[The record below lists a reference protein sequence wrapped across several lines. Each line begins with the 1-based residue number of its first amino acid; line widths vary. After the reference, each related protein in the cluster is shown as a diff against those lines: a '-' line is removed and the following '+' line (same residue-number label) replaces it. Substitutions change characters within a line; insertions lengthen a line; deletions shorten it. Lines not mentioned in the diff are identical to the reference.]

1 MPRFA
6 LIGKKLGH
14 SWSKQWFA
22 EKFSSNQF
30 KGYEYIN
37 LETDSIDKIRDLVQE
52 HKLDG
57 MNITIPYKRS
67 VLPFLDGCTE
77 EVEKIGAVNTV
88 KVLADGKLVGYNTD
102 VFGFEKS
109 ITPLLQSHQ
118 NKALIL
124 GNGGASQAVQFILK
138 KLNISFQMVSRTY
151 ESEHENES
159 EHESENENENENILV
174 YADLTPL
181 LISEFKLIINTTP
194 LGMHPNL
201 ESCPDIPYEGI
212 GKGHLLFDL
221 VYNPPES
228 LFLKKARLQGA
239 QTKNGEEMLHLQAER
254 SLVIWTQDL

>member
-14 SWSKQWFA
+14 SWSKQWFTQ
-22 EKFSSNQF
+22 KFSNPEWEGF
-30 KGYEYIN
+30 EYIN
-37 LETDSIDKIRDLVQE
+37 LETDSIAEIRDLVHQY
-52 HKLDG
+52 KLDG

-77 EVEKIGAVNTV
+77 EVEKIGAVNTI
-88 KVLADGKLVGYNTD
+88 KVLGDGKLVGYNTD

-124 GNGGASQAVQFILK
+124 GTGGASQAVKFILQ
-138 KLNISFQMVSRTY
+138 KLNISFQMVSRT
-151 ESEHENES
+151 NES
-159 EHESENENENENILV
+159 ENESENENVLV
-174 YADLTPL
+174 YADLTPS
-181 LISEFKLIINTTP
+181 LISENTIIINTTP

-201 ESCPDIPYEGI
+201 ESCPDIPFEGI
-212 GKGHLLFDL
+212 EKEHLIFDL
-221 VYNPPES
+221 VYNPTET

-239 QTKNGEEMLHLQAER
+239 KTKSGEEMLHLQAER
-254 SLVIWTQDL
+254 ALEIWTQD

>member
-37 LETDSIDKIRDLVQE
+37 VETDSIDEIRHIVQE
-52 HKLDG
+52 YKLDG
-57 MNITIPYKRS
+57 FNITIPYKRS
-67 VLPFLDGCTE
+67 ILPFLDGCTT

-88 KVLADGKLVGYNTD
+88 KLLADGKLIGYNTD

-109 ITPLLQSHQ
+109 ITPLLHTHQ
-118 NKALIL
+118 HKALIL
-124 GNGGASQAVQFILK
+124 GNGGASQAVKFILQ
-138 KLNISFQMVSRTY
+138 KLNISFQMISRTK
-151 ESEHENES
+151 ESGN
-159 EHESENENENENILV
+159 ESENENESENILV
-174 YADLTPL
+174 YADLTPS
-181 LISEFKLIINTTP
+181 LIAEHTLIINTTP
-194 LGMHPNL
+194 LGMYPNL
-201 ESCPDIPYEGI
+201 ESCPDIPYEAI
-212 GKGHLLFDL
+212 GKEHLLFDL
-221 VYNPPES
+221 VYNPLET

-254 SLVIWTQDL
+254 ALEIWMEEG

>member
-14 SWSKQWFA
+14 SWSKQWFTQ
-22 EKFSSNQF
+22 KFSNPEWE
-30 KGYEYIN
+30 GYEYIN
-37 LETDSIDKIRDLVQE
+37 LETDSIAEIRDLVHQY
-52 HKLDG
+52 KLDG

-88 KVLADGKLVGYNTD
+88 KVFGDGKLVGYNTD

-124 GNGGASQAVQFILK
+124 GTGGASQAVKFILQ
-138 KLNISFQMVSRTY
+138 KLNISFQMVSRT
-151 ESEHENES
+151 
-159 EHESENENENENILV
+159 NENENESALT
-174 YADLTPL
+174 YADLTAT
-181 LISEFKLIINTTP
+181 LISEYTIIINTTP

-201 ESCPDIPYEGI
+201 ESCPDIPFEGI
-212 GKGHLLFDL
+212 EKGHLIFDL
-221 VYNPPES
+221 VYNPTET

-239 QTKNGEEMLHLQAER
+239 KTKSGEEMLHLQAER
-254 SLVIWTQDL
+254 ALEIWTQE

>member
-14 SWSKQWFA
+14 SWSKQYFTQ
-22 EKFSSNQF
+22 KFSNAPWQ
-30 KGYEYIN
+30 GYEYIN
-37 LETDSIDKIRDLVQE
+37 LETDSIAEIRDLVHQY
-52 HKLDG
+52 KLDG

-67 VLPFLDGCTE
+67 VLPFLDGCTA

-124 GNGGASQAVQFILK
+124 GYGGASQAVKFILQ
-138 KLNISFQMVSRTY
+138 KLNISFQMVSRT
-151 ESEHENES
+151 NK
-159 EHESENENENENILV
+159 SENENENENENVLN
-174 YADLTPL
+174 YADLTPS
-181 LISEFKLIINTTP
+181 LIAEHTLIINTTP

-201 ESCPDIPYEGI
+201 EGCPDIPYEAI

-221 VYNPPES
+221 VYNPPET

-239 QTKNGEEMLHLQAER
+239 KTKSGEEMLHLQAER
-254 SLVIWTQDL
+254 ALEIWTQE

>member
-14 SWSKQWFA
+14 SWSKLYFTQ
-22 EKFSSNQF
+22 KFSNAPWE
-30 KGYEYIN
+30 GYEYIN
-37 LETDSIDKIRDLVQE
+37 LETDSIAEIRNLVQE
-52 HKLDG
+52 YKLDG
-57 MNITIPYKRS
+57 MNITIPFKRS
-67 VLPFLDGCTE
+67 VLPFLDGCTA

-109 ITPLLQSHQ
+109 ITPLLHAHH

-124 GNGGASQAVQFILK
+124 GNGGASQAVKFILQ
-138 KLNISFQMVSRTY
+138 KLNISFQMVSRTK
-151 ESEHENES
+151 
-159 EHESENENENENILV
+159 ESENENERESESESENVLV
-174 YADLTPL
+174 YADLTPS
-181 LISEFKLIINTTP
+181 LISENTIIINTTP

-201 ESCPDIPYEGI
+201 ESCPDIPYESI

-221 VYNPPES
+221 VYNPPET

-239 QTKNGEEMLHLQAER
+239 KTKSGEEMLHLQAER
-254 SLVIWTQDL
+254 ALEIWTQA

>member
-37 LETDSIDKIRDLVQE
+37 LETDSIAEIRNLVQE
-52 HKLDG
+52 HQLDG

-67 VLPFLDGCTE
+67 VLPFLDGCTA

-88 KVLADGKLVGYNTD
+88 KVLADGKLMGYNTD

-109 ITPLLQSHQ
+109 ITPLLHAHH

-124 GNGGASQAVQFILK
+124 GNGGASQAVKFILQ
-138 KLNISFQMVSRTY
+138 KLNISFQMVSRTK
-151 ESEHENES
+151 ESGN
-159 EHESENENENENILV
+159 ESENENESENILV
-174 YADLTPL
+174 YADLTPS
-181 LISEFKLIINTTP
+181 LIAEHTLIINTTP

-201 ESCPDIPYEGI
+201 ESCPDIPYDGI
-212 GKGHLLFDL
+212 GKEHLLFDL
-221 VYNPPES
+221 VYNPLET
-228 LFLKKARLQGA
+228 LFLKKARIQGA

-254 SLVIWTQDL
+254 ALEIWTQED

>member
-37 LETDSIDKIRDLVQE
+37 LETDSIAGIRDLVQE

-57 MNITIPYKRS
+57 FNITIPYKRS

-109 ITPLLQSHQ
+109 ITPLLHAQH

-124 GNGGASQAVQFILK
+124 GNGGASQAVRFILQ
-138 KLNISFQMVSRTY
+138 KLNISFQMVSRAK
-151 ESEHENES
+151 
-159 EHESENENENENILV
+159 ESENENESESENENVLL

-194 LGMHPNL
+194 LGMYPNL
-201 ESCPDIPYEGI
+201 ESCPDLPYEGI

-221 VYNPPES
+221 VYNPLET
-228 LFLKKARLQGA
+228 LFLKKARIQGA
-239 QTKNGEEMLHLQAER
+239 QTKNGEEMLHLQAEKA
-254 SLVIWTQDL
+254 LEIWTQED

>member
-37 LETDSIDKIRDLVQE
+37 LETDSIAGIRDLVQE

-57 MNITIPYKRS
+57 FNITIPYKRS

-109 ITPLLQSHQ
+109 ITPLLHAHH

-124 GNGGASQAVQFILK
+124 GNGGASQAVRFILQ
-138 KLNISFQMVSRTY
+138 KLNISFQMVSRAK
-151 ESEHENES
+151 
-159 EHESENENENENILV
+159 ESENENESESENENVLL

-194 LGMHPNL
+194 LGMYPNL
-201 ESCPDIPYEGI
+201 ESCPDLPYEGI

-221 VYNPPES
+221 VYNPLET
-228 LFLKKARLQGA
+228 LFLKKARIQGA
-239 QTKNGEEMLHLQAER
+239 QTKNGEEMLHLQAEKA
-254 SLVIWTQDL
+254 LEIWTQED

>member
-14 SWSKQWFA
+14 SWSKQWFTQ
-22 EKFSSNQF
+22 KFSNPEWEGF
-30 KGYEYIN
+30 EYIN
-37 LETDSIDKIRDLVQE
+37 LETDSIAEIRDLVHQY
-52 HKLDG
+52 KLDG

-77 EVEKIGAVNTV
+77 EVEKIGAVNTI
-88 KVLADGKLVGYNTD
+88 KVLGDGKLVGYNTD

-124 GNGGASQAVQFILK
+124 GTGGASQAVKFILQ
-138 KLNISFQMVSRTY
+138 KLNISFQMVSRT
-151 ESEHENES
+151 NES
-159 EHESENENENENILV
+159 ENESENENVLV
-174 YADLTPL
+174 YADLTPS
-181 LISEFKLIINTTP
+181 LISENTIIINTTP

-201 ESCPDIPYEGI
+201 ESCPDIPFEGI
-212 GKGHLLFDL
+212 EKEHLIFDL
-221 VYNPPES
+221 VYNPTET

-239 QTKNGEEMLHLQAER
+239 KTKSGEEMLQLQAER
-254 SLVIWTQDL
+254 ALEIWTQD

>member
-14 SWSKQWFA
+14 SWSKQWFTQ
-22 EKFSSNQF
+22 KFSNPEWE
-30 KGYEYIN
+30 GYEYIN
-37 LETDSIDKIRDLVQE
+37 LETDSIAEIRDLVHQY
-52 HKLDG
+52 KLDG

-88 KVLADGKLVGYNTD
+88 KVFGDGKLVGYNTD

-124 GNGGASQAVQFILK
+124 GTGGASQAVKFILQ
-138 KLNISFQMVSRTY
+138 KLNISFQMVSRTN
-151 ESEHENES
+151 ENES
-159 EHESENENENENILV
+159 ALT
-174 YADLTPL
+174 YADLTAT
-181 LISEFKLIINTTP
+181 LISEYTIIINTTP

-201 ESCPDIPYEGI
+201 ESCPDIPFEGI
-212 GKGHLLFDL
+212 EKGHLIFDL
-221 VYNPPES
+221 VYNPTET

-239 QTKNGEEMLHLQAER
+239 KTKSGEEMLHLQAER
-254 SLVIWTQDL
+254 ALEIWTQE

>member
-22 EKFSSNQF
+22 EKFSSNHF

-37 LETDSIDKIRDLVQE
+37 LETDSIAEIRDLVQE
-52 HKLDG
+52 YKLDG
-57 MNITIPYKRS
+57 MNITIPFKRS
-67 VLPFLDGCTE
+67 VLPFLDGCTA

-109 ITPLLQSHQ
+109 ITPLLQSNQ

-124 GNGGASQAVQFILK
+124 GTGGASQAVKFILQ
-138 KLNISFQMVSRTY
+138 KLNISFQMVSRAK
-151 ESEHENES
+151 
-159 EHESENENENENILV
+159 ESENENESESENENVLL

-194 LGMHPNL
+194 LGMYPNL

-212 GKGHLLFDL
+212 GKRHLLFDL
-221 VYNPPES
+221 VYNPPET

-239 QTKNGEEMLHLQAER
+239 KTKSGEEMLHLQAER
-254 SLVIWTQDL
+254 ALEIWTQE

>member
-14 SWSKQWFA
+14 SWSKQWFTQ
-22 EKFSSNQF
+22 KFSNPEWEGF
-30 KGYEYIN
+30 EYIN
-37 LETDSIDKIRDLVQE
+37 LETDSIAEIRDLVHQY
-52 HKLDG
+52 KLDG

-77 EVEKIGAVNTV
+77 EVEKIGAVNTI
-88 KVLADGKLVGYNTD
+88 KVLGDGKLVGYNTD

-124 GNGGASQAVQFILK
+124 GTGGASQAVKFILQ
-138 KLNISFQMVSRTY
+138 KLNISFQMVSRT
-151 ESEHENES
+151 NES
-159 EHESENENENENILV
+159 ENESENENVLV
-174 YADLTPL
+174 YADLTPS
-181 LISEFKLIINTTP
+181 LISENTIIINTTP

-201 ESCPDIPYEGI
+201 ESCPDIPFEGI
-212 GKGHLLFDL
+212 EKEHLIFDL
-221 VYNPPES
+221 VYNPTET

-239 QTKNGEEMLHLQAER
+239 KTKSGEEMLQLQAER
-254 SLVIWTQDL
+254 ALEIWTQE

>member
-14 SWSKQWFA
+14 SWSKQWFTQ
-22 EKFSSNQF
+22 KFSNPEWEGF
-30 KGYEYIN
+30 EYIN
-37 LETDSIDKIRDLVQE
+37 LETDSIAEIRDLVHQY
-52 HKLDG
+52 KLDG

-77 EVEKIGAVNTV
+77 EVEKIGAVNTI
-88 KVLADGKLVGYNTD
+88 KVLGDGKLVGYNTD

-124 GNGGASQAVQFILK
+124 GTGGASQAVKFILQ
-138 KLNISFQMVSRTY
+138 KLNISFQMVSRTNGN
-151 ESEHENES
+151 ENES
-159 EHESENENENENILV
+159 ALT
-174 YADLTPL
+174 YADITAT
-181 LISEFKLIINTTP
+181 LISEYTIIINTTP

-201 ESCPDIPYEGI
+201 ESCPDIPFEGI
-212 GKGHLLFDL
+212 EKGHLIFDL
-221 VYNPPES
+221 VYNPTET

-239 QTKNGEEMLHLQAER
+239 KTKSGEEMLQLQAER
-254 SLVIWTQDL
+254 ALEIWTQE